1 MNKQENLDNHLFRNL
16 KALSES
22 SFPKK
27 CSSCGVVYESSEQ
40 FVQKTVD
47 VAGRS
52 GLKSSEDDCGDQIVE
67 LFRNCICGST
77 LMECFN
83 DRRDLSKSGLRRRE
97 LFGRL
102 LVMLEKKG
110 LPADQARAELLK
122 LTRGRQS
129 RVLEQMG
136 IKFKPA

>member
-1 MNKQENLDNHLFRNL
+1 MDKQANLDSHLFKDL

-27 CSSCGVVYESSEQ
+27 CSSCGKVYESSEQ
-40 FVQKTVD
+40 FVSKTSD
-47 VAGRS
+47 ISGQS
-52 GLKSSEDDCGDQIVE
+52 GLKSSEDDYGEQIVE

-83 DRRDLSKSGLRRRE
+83 DRRDLSKAGLKRRE

-102 LVMLEKKG
+102 MAMLEKKG
-110 LPADQARAELLK
+110 LAADQARTELLK
-122 LTRGRQS
+122 LIRGKHS
-129 RVLEQMG
+129 RVLEEMG
-136 IKFKPA
+136 IKFK

>member
-1 MNKQENLDNHLFRNL
+1 MNTQQNATADLFKDL

-27 CSSCGVVYESSEQ
+27 CASCGEVYESSEQ
-40 FVQKTVD
+40 FVQKTAD

-52 GLKSSEDDCGDQIVE
+52 GLKSGEGDSGDRIVE

-77 LMECFN
+77 LMECFS
-83 DRRDLSKSGLRRRE
+83 DRRDLSKAGLKRRE

-102 LVMLEKKG
+102 LTMLENKG
-110 LPADQARAELLK
+110 LPADQSRAELLK
-122 LTRGRQS
+122 LIRGEQS
-129 RVLEQMG
+129 DVLEQMG